1 MRVVG
6 RVPRLYVWSETAANH
21 SRTEGGGYVRRIEF
35 RGRLF
40 VILLSFALIPSAVLG
55 LGWFATS
62 RYAFSLVGASAA
74 WDSTAASGARAISA
88 MRSAPLT
95 PAQRQV
101 IDAHEQRLHESLLQS
116 KRATFVFTRA
126 VYAAAVL
133 VLLSLAVVG
142 LGASRVAGHLSRQLS
157 RPLVELV
164 GWTARIGRGEALPA
178 GPASRG
184 APEFE
189 LLRSRMRTMADELA
203 LGRARALEAERAA
216 ALREAARQAAHELK
230 NPLTPIRFAVARLR
244 RDAPPELA
252 ETVEVLATETARLE
266 ALAKNF
272 SQFGKLPE
280 GPRAAVDLGD
290 LVRYTARASVPESVA
305 LAIEVQ
311 DGVPMVWGHH
321 DALARAFSNVVLNA
335 VEACGGTGAITVRVQ
350 RATCGGRDAVALEV
364 HDTGPGIAPDR
375 LARVWEPYVTYKA
388 GGTGLGMAIARQT
401 VLAHDGEV
409 IAEST
414 PDAGT
419 TIRFVIPVGTETGT
433 TPEGAAGVAPHT

>member
-1 MRVVG
+1 
-6 RVPRLYVWSETAANH
+6 
-21 SRTEGGGYVRRIEF
+21 
-35 RGRLF
+35 
-40 VILLSFALIPSAVLG
+40 
-55 LGWFATS
+55 
-62 RYAFSLVGASAA
+62 
-74 WDSTAASGARAISA
+74 
-88 MRSAPLT
+88 
-95 PAQRQV
+95 
-101 IDAHEQRLHESLLQS
+101 
-116 KRATFVFTRA
+116 
-126 VYAAAVL
+126 
-133 VLLSLAVVG
+133 
-142 LGASRVAGHLSRQLS
+142 
-157 RPLVELV
+157 
-164 GWTARIGRGEALPA
+164 
-178 GPASRG
+178 
-184 APEFE
+184 
-189 LLRSRMRTMADELA
+189 
-203 LGRARALEAERAA
+203 
-216 ALREAARQAAHELK
+216 
-230 NPLTPIRFAVARLR
+230 FAVARLR

-409 IAEST
+409 FAEST

-433 TPEGAAGVAPHT
+433 TPEGAGASPHS